1 LFIELCPPDV
11 VQEHMAVLNQVLPG
25 EWKEPTADP
34 GSEEVI
40 DAEWR
45 EKS

>member
-1 LFIELCPPDV
+1 
-11 VQEHMAVLNQVLPG
+11 VLNQVLPG
-25 EWKEPTADP
+25 EWKEPTPDS